1 MKVLLGPTVIG
12 VWLVVI
18 LVTAIACR
26 KRWPDQQELSRK
38 VIHIGTGAVIPM
50 AWWFAIPKPV
60 AIGAAGVVTVL
71 IALNHRWRWVAAME
85 DVDRTSYGTVA
96 YAGAITL
103 LLCLF
108 WPQRPDAIC
117 AAVLVMALGD
127 GLAGLIGRGL
137 NSPQWTIFGQRKSI
151 AGTFTMAVVSF
162 LVLLAVGR
170 LSGTMPSPVVLMLI
184 GTCAVLFEQL
194 SSAGLDNLSVPIS
207 VGLLWQQLV
216 H

>member
-18 LVTAIACR
+18 LVTAITCR

-38 VIHIGTGAVIPM
+38 VIHIGAGSVVPM

-151 AGTFTMAVVSF
+151 AGTFTMAVVSL

-170 LSGTMPSPVVLMLI
+170 LSGTMPSPVVIMLI
-184 GTCAVLFEQL
+184 GTCAVIFEQL

-216 H
+216 R

>member
-18 LVTAIACR
+18 LVTAITCR

-38 VIHIGTGAVIPM
+38 VIHIGTGAVVPM

-60 AIGAAGVVTVL
+60 AIGAACVVTVL

-103 LLCLF
+103 LLYLF

-151 AGTFTMAVVSF
+151 AGTFTMAVVSL

-170 LSGTMPSPVVLMLI
+170 LSGTMPSPVVIMLI

-216 H
+216 R